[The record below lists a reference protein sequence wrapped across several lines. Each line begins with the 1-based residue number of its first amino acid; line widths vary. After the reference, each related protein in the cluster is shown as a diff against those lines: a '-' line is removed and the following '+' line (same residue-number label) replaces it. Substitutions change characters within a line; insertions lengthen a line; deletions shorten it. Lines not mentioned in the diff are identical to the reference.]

1 MRLHRL
7 ELTAFGPYATTETV
21 DFDALAEAGL
31 FLLHGPTG
39 AGKTSILD
47 AICFALF
54 GQVPGVRQKA
64 QRLRSDHASLDV
76 APSVTLELTIRGRR
90 IEITRS
96 PAWQRPKRRGDG
108 TTTEQAKTLL
118 RERQGEQWRE
128 VSHRNDEASKHV
140 IELLGMSAE
149 QFTQVVLLPQGQFA
163 EFLRADAEARRPLL
177 EKLFNTAFYSDVEAA
192 LTAQRHEL
200 RSKVTVCDQQR
211 REAVSRLVEAAGANA
226 LVDDLV
232 ALDDEDLETW
242 AREAAAAVGSR
253 AEQLGAA
260 AEAAT
265 LAAAEAR
272 AALESAEA
280 LALAQQQ
287 RRQACEALARLDEQ
301 TEALAA
307 QRDRLQVARKAD
319 RLRGHLEVLADR
331 RSALAEAAVLAAPA
345 VAKVSNDAARLALI
359 TSLPDA
365 TGLLLDTAALQTAA
379 LETAG
384 FETAGFETAHL
395 QTVHLQTV
403 HLQAGDSETAGL
415 TTAALGMA
423 AARSAP
429 RLAGQ
434 DQHDGACGEES
445 PVGLELVEL
454 EDGQLVIAVDAA
466 LSDLPRQLAFG
477 DEVDQGIPA
486 RPTQAAPADDD
497 HLRAVAWERA
507 CQEWLEEL
515 RLNERSCREE
525 RGRLSELQ
533 TAVDNARRAEDRR
546 DALLRDRDAARRLVE
561 QLREQLDG
569 MSEPAASDARLAEL
583 RAEAGQQSAAAAD
596 VELWASRL
604 AAATRLQE
612 QVLRLTELEERSRTA
627 IDEAQARVDDW
638 QRLRQARLDGF
649 AAELAAT
656 LAEGEPCSVCGST
669 EHPAPATASDGV
681 SEADETQAEQAAQ
694 VAMQAR
700 HTAELACSKLREE
713 MAATRA
719 AAGGSTASGISTA
732 AREADLIAIA
742 AQALAAAQARCGA
755 IECAVAELARL
766 EAERATLTAARE
778 RARQELHEAQLR
790 LADREAAAAAAT
802 REAAEQLGT
811 LVTVLR
817 LEAAEVICAAD
828 LPDLAAARSQL
839 DEECERLLTAGDAL
853 SALLDAARAAVL
865 TLEAARA
872 AADSASVDLAIAI
885 DGAMSPEELDEL
897 EMEVSA
903 YDEARAAVA
912 ATLSD
917 EQLLAAASAPAPD
930 VAAVEHRM
938 AEAERVA
945 RQASAE
951 AGAALV
957 AARRCGELLTELVT
971 HLGDSAP
978 VRARHA
984 LVSEL
989 AFCLEGSGGG
999 NALRMRLSAYVL
1011 AARLEAVAEVASQRL
1026 SHISGGRYALKHSDE
1041 SSGRGRSGLGLKV
1054 VDGWTGA
1061 ERDTST
1067 LSGGETFFVS
1077 LALALALADVV
1088 TAEAGGVLL
1097 ETLFVDEGFGSLD
1110 EETLDEV
1117 MATLDALRDGGRV
1130 VGVVSHVADMR
1141 QRIPAQLE
1149 VRKSRHGSSL
1159 VLHGV

>member
-1 MRLHRL
+1 
-7 ELTAFGPYATTETV
+7 
-21 DFDALAEAGL
+21 
-31 FLLHGPTG
+31 
-39 AGKTSILD
+39 
-47 AICFALF
+47 
-54 GQVPGVRQKA
+54 
-64 QRLRSDHASLDV
+64 
-76 APSVTLELTIRGRR
+76 
-90 IEITRS
+90 
-96 PAWQRPKRRGDG
+96 
-108 TTTEQAKTLL
+108 
-118 RERQGEQWRE
+118 
-128 VSHRNDEASKHV
+128 
-140 IELLGMSAE
+140 
-149 QFTQVVLLPQGQFA
+149 
-163 EFLRADAEARRPLL
+163 
-177 EKLFNTAFYSDVEAA
+177 
-192 LTAQRHEL
+192 
-200 RSKVTVCDQQR
+200 
-211 REAVSRLVEAAGANA
+211 
-226 LVDDLV
+226 
-232 ALDDEDLETW
+232 
-242 AREAAAAVGSR
+242 
-253 AEQLGAA
+253 
-260 AEAAT
+260 
-265 LAAAEAR
+265 
-272 AALESAEA
+272 
-280 LALAQQQ
+280 
-287 RRQACEALARLDEQ
+287 
-301 TEALAA
+301 
-307 QRDRLQVARKAD
+307 
-319 RLRGHLEVLADR
+319 
-331 RSALAEAAVLAAPA
+331 
-345 VAKVSNDAARLALI
+345 
-359 TSLPDA
+359 
-365 TGLLLDTAALQTAA
+365 
-379 LETAG
+379 
-384 FETAGFETAHL
+384 
-395 QTVHLQTV
+395 
-403 HLQAGDSETAGL
+403 
-415 TTAALGMA
+415 
-423 AARSAP
+423 
-429 RLAGQ
+429 
-434 DQHDGACGEES
+434 
-445 PVGLELVEL
+445 
-454 EDGQLVIAVDAA
+454 
-466 LSDLPRQLAFG
+466 RQLAFG